1 MRVKKGYCC
10 ANTQKGDKK
19 TLKNYRPVSL
29 LPICSKI
36 FGRLIYNETFD
47 FFLDKGLISANQSG
61 FKPGDSCIN
70 QFLLIMHN
78 VYKSFDDSYEV
89 RGVFLDVS
97 KGFDKVWHDGLV
109 LKLQEMGY
117 RATY

>member
-1 MRVKKGYCC
+1 MVYLHASGKKADVVPIHKKG
-10 ANTQKGDKK
+10 K

-36 FGRLIYNETFD
+36 FERLIHNKMLG

-70 QFLLIMHN
+70 QLLSITHN
-78 VYKSFDDSYEV
+78 IYKSFDDGYKA
-89 RGVFLDVS
+89 RGVFLTFQKHLIKS
-97 KGFDKVWHDGLV
+97 GTMV
-109 LKLQEMGY
+109 LY
-117 RATY
+117 